1 MNQEIQQKYIEL
13 QILNQ
18 QIKKVQEQFMLFQQQ
33 LAELINLETSLL
45 DMKDTKKDSEIFS
58 SLGSGIFINSK
69 LSDHENVLVNVG
81 AGVLVTKTV
90 DDAIKLVKTQIENV
104 TQAQE
109 SVKEELTKA
118 AMYSEQLTQELN
130 ELASQEQKE

>member
-1 MNQEIQQKYIEL
+1 MKQEIQQKYIEL

-18 QIKKVQEQFMLFQQQ
+18 QIKKVQEQFMFLQQQ

-58 SLGSGIFINSK
+58 SLGSGIFVNSR
-69 LSDHENVLVNVG
+69 LADPGNVLVNVG

-90 DDAIKLVKTQIENV
+90 DEAIKLIKVQIENV
-104 TQAQE
+104 NKSQE
-109 SVKEELTKA
+109 AVKEELTKA
-118 AMYSEQLTQELN
+118 AMYSEQLTEELN
-130 ELASQEQKE
+130 ELASKEQK